1 MVVGQEEI
9 WRKTRGERRRA
20 KRRPKGADGEKKNFR
35 GVFLLK
41 KGASPQFLHFT
52 HDA

>member
-9 WRKTRGERRRA
+9 WRRTRGECRRA
-20 KRRPKGADGEKKNFR
+20 KRRSDGADGEKKNFR

-41 KGASPQFLHFT
+41 KGTSPRFLHFT